1 MGIILHE
8 LVGADKARPFS
19 PHCWKTV
26 MSLAHKGLPFDRNT
40 VSFKDIPHLEN
51 GCSNKVPILRDGDN
65 VVADSFAIA
74 LYLEDR
80 YPDRPSLFKGEGGRA
95 MARFVE
101 GWSQMTLHPFI
112 NVVILMPVHDLLDAP
127 NQAYFRESREKIF
140 GRSLEEVAAERDA
153 RRDDFIRSLEPMR
166 KMFHTQ
172 PFIGGESPLFC
183 DYIVFGAFQW
193 VRVLTPFRLLDDGD
207 PVLDWFERCLD
218 LHGAIAR
225 QIAAVSE
232 PCQ

>member
-8 LVGADKARPFS
+8 LVGADKGRPFS

-40 VSFKDIPHLEN
+40 ISFKDIPQLEN
-51 GCSNKVPILRDGDN
+51 GYSAKVPIIRDGDK
-65 VVADSFAIA
+65 VVADSFEIA
-74 LYLEDR
+74 LYLEDH

-101 GWSQMTLHPFI
+101 GWSQMTIHPYM
-112 NVVILMPVHDLLDAP
+112 NVVILMPVHDLLDEP

-140 GRSLEEVAAERDA
+140 GRKLEDVAGERDA
-153 RRDDFIRSLEPMR
+153 KRNAFTRSLEPMR
-166 KMFHTQ
+166 KMFLSQ
-172 PFIGGESPLFC
+172 PFIGGEGPLFS

-193 VRVLTPFRLLDDGD
+193 ARVLTPYKLLDDGD

-218 LHGAIAR
+218 LHGGVAR
-225 QIAAVSE
+225 QIGAAAA
-232 PCQ
+232 

>member
-1 MGIILHE
+1 MGIVLHE

-26 MSLAHKGLPFDRNT
+26 MSLAHKRLSFDRNT
-40 VSFKDIPHLEN
+40 ISFKDIPHLEN
-51 GCSNKVPILRDGDN
+51 GCSTKVPIIRDGDD

-74 LYLEDR
+74 LFLEER

-101 GWSQMTLHPFI
+101 SWSQMTLHPFI

-127 NQAYFRESREKIF
+127 NQAYFRESRERMF
-140 GRSLEEVAAERDA
+140 GRRLEDVAAERDA
-153 RRDDFIRSLEPMR
+153 KRDGFLRSLEPMR
-166 KMFHTQ
+166 RMFQSQ
-172 PFIGGESPLFC
+172 PFIGGEGPLFS

-193 VRVLTPFRLLDDGD
+193 VRVLTPFRLLDEGD

-218 LHGAIAR
+218 LHGGIAR
-225 QIAAVSE
+225 GIAAAA
-232 PCQ
+232 